1 MLAAATARLRVLRRT
16 GRKFQVPPTDLA
28 ASSRA
33 RPRYVAI
40 IADGN
45 NRWANRRG
53 LPASAGHTAAAD
65 TLKACV
71 TDALALGIHELAV
84 YVFST
89 ENWSRPA
96 SEVVELM
103 SMFTERIEIE
113 APYLHQQG
121 VRVHF
126 LGRRDGL
133 AADLIEQMDRVQ
145 LLTEGNDR
153 MILFLAFNY
162 GGRAEII
169 DAAKRFQGASEDDFR
184 SCLYAADMH
193 DPEVIIRTGGEQR
206 LSNYLLWQSAYAEL
220 VFRDELWPE
229 FSRATLED
237 SLLEFTDRA
246 RRFGGR

>member
-1 MLAAATARLRVLRRT
+1 MLAAATAGLRVLRRAGGKRQT
-16 GRKFQVPPTDLA
+16 RPPSPEDSPV
-28 ASSRA
+28 ASA
-33 RPRYVAI
+33 RYVAI

-45 NRWANRRG
+45 NRWASRRG

-65 TLKACV
+65 ALKACV
-71 TDALALGIHELAV
+71 TDALELGVHELAV

-96 SEVVELM
+96 SEVSELM
-103 SMFTERIEIE
+103 SMFTERIGLE
-113 APYLHQQG
+113 APDLHRKG
-121 VRVHF
+121 VRVRF

-133 AADLIEQMDRVQ
+133 SAALVEQMDRVQ
-145 LLTEGNDR
+145 LLTQGNDR

-162 GGRAEII
+162 GGRAEIV
-169 DAAKRFQGASEDDFR
+169 DAATRFEGGSEDDFR
-184 SCLYAADMH
+184 SCLYASDMH

-229 FSRATLED
+229 FGREHLED
-237 SLLEFTDRA
+237 SLLEFNDRA